1 MAARAALGWIDLPIV
16 DELRT
21 LLNLSGGRRGFP
33 GKVVD
38 LVQGAQ
44 HLLRIAVAIETEQH
58 VQRFLLT
65 DHDLLVDPAVTLDA
79 TDAAIHV
86 HGVVKINII
95 RNLVDLDPA
104 NRFAGFDAPFDQ
116 SQGGTFGLHDT
127 VTVPTGIG
135 RRHVGVSRTID
146 EVVAIAAIHTED
158 RIRSGMQGVI
168 KGHGLIRR
176 ITDIEIF
183 IGGVFVHRRDDDH
196 TRNQQTD
203 QNLER
208 GGIDGTGEEIPQR
221 GRTVKVIEELTH
233 RGKIVRS

>member
-21 LLNLSGGRRGFP
+21 LLDLSGGRRGFP
-33 GKVVD
+33 GEVVD
-38 LVQGAQ
+38 LVQGTQ

-58 VQRFLLT
+58 VQRFLLP

-86 HGVVKINII
+86 HGVVKINVI

-104 NRFAGFDAPFDQ
+104 NRFAGFDAAFDQ
-116 SQGGTFGLHDT
+116 SQSGALGLHDA
-127 VTVPTGIG
+127 VTVPASIS
-135 RRHVGVSRTID
+135 RRHVRVSRTID
-146 EVVAIAAIHTED
+146 EVVAIATIQTED

-168 KGHGLIRR
+168 KGYGLIRR

-183 IGGVFVHRRDDDH
+183 IGSVFVHRRDDDH

-208 GGIDGTGEEIPQR
+208 GGIDGAGEEIPPR

-233 RGKIVRS
+233 RGKIGKS